1 MSQSTSVAQ
10 DSDDDADED
19 GEIPEEQEE
28 SDVVSDD
35 CYIIPSKVMM

>member
-10 DSDDDADED
+10 DSDED